1 MQEYQQ
7 ISSIYTE
14 RKIPNRNR
22 IGLLGGTFNPVHNG
36 HIIMAQIALCEFLL
50 GEVVFLPSGQPPHKL
65 DEKIAPAWQRAEMI
79 KLAIEGYER
88 FTLSTIEIDRKGT
101 TYTIDTLEQLR
112 SKDPQSD
119 YYFIIGADTLFE
131 LPTWRNISRVMQMAD
146 FICVMR
152 PGIDEK
158 MAHDYAKMICS
169 KSPCTIYMADE
180 KGPNISSTNVRM
192 MAVNN
197 ELSSS
202 LVPPAVLKYIKQND
216 VYTNEE

>member
-14 RKIPNRNR
+14 RKMPNRNR

-50 GEVVFLPSGQPPHKL
+50 GEVVFLPSGQPPHKQGEL
-65 DEKIAPAWQRAEMI
+65 IAPARQREEMLR
-79 KLAIEGYER
+79 LAIEGYES
-88 FTLSTIEIDRKGT
+88 FSISTLEIDRKGT
-101 TYTIDTLEQLR
+101 TYTVDTLEHLR
-112 SKDPQSD
+112 SKDPHSN

-131 LPTWRNISRVMQMAD
+131 LPTWRNISRVMQLAD
-146 FICVMR
+146 FICVLR

-158 MAHDYAKMICS
+158 MTRDYAKMICS

-180 KGPNISSTNVRM
+180 KGPSISSTHVRM
-192 MAVNN
+192 MAAND
-197 ELSSS
+197 ELGCS
-202 LVPPAVLKYIKQND
+202 LVPPAVARYIKHNR
-216 VYTNEE
+216 VYYNED